1 MILIAKHFIYT
12 HNESLALKIYLVG
25 SHLMTLYLQ
34 KLSMHHV
41 EVDFRAFLHSNNGKQ
56 EFGLDPICTVSDLH
70 VAGKTFSWT
79 LVNTVVNFSFSYNGD
94 QYTNTFQQRILQQ
107 IINNYC
113 STGVYHLLTKPRSR
127 W

>member
-1 MILIAKHFIYT
+1 
-12 HNESLALKIYLVG
+12 
-25 SHLMTLYLQ
+25 MTLYLQ
-34 KLSMHHV
+34 ELSMHHV

-56 EFGLDPICTVSDLH
+56 EFGLDPISTVSDLH

-79 LVNTVVNFSFSYNGD
+79 LVNTVVKFSFSYNGD
-94 QYTNTFQQRILQQ
+94 QYTNNFQQRILQQ

-113 STGVYHLLTKPRSR
+113 STGVYYLLTKPRSR